1 MQTDGDLRHWPVCV
15 LHPNVQASML
25 CYLAALLECGDASPL
40 FDPFWAVMG
49 KRVPNGV
56 ETTDLLL

>member
-1 MQTDGDLRHWPVCV
+1 MQRDGNLRHWPVNV
-15 LHPNVQASML
+15 PHPNSQVSML
-25 CYLAALLECGDASPL
+25 RYLVAILECGDASPL

-49 KRVPNGV
+49 RRVPNGV